1 MRQLAKCSPAG
12 RRCASENSEIWR
24 GEHMTINPMAG
35 KPAPA
40 SMLVNVPRLVCAYY
54 ADAPDPTISDQKV
67 AFGTSGHRGSS
78 FLRSF
83 NEAHILAITQ
93 AIVMYRMQQGIGGPL
108 FLGMDTHA
116 LSEAAYISAL

>member
-1 MRQLAKCSPAG
+1 
-12 RRCASENSEIWR
+12 
-24 GEHMTINPMAG
+24 MTINRWR

-40 SMLVNVPRLVCAYY
+40 SMLVNVPRLVSVYY
-54 ADAPDPTISDQKV
+54 ADAPDPAIPDQKV

-93 AIVMYRMQQGIGGPL
+93 AIVMYRTQQGIGGPL
-108 FLGMDTHA
+108 SWEGYSRAVGTGVYQCAGSPGRQRCDRDD
-116 LSEAAYISAL
+116 SG